1 MEFYEKYLF
10 IQPNNLQHVENI
22 KSNVL
27 NCQTFTVRKK
37 LIKEIEVVDYVDG
50 YGINYF
56 WKKKI
61 FFRTM
66 TYVRYFFNLQFF

>member
-56 WKKKI
+56 WKKKT

-66 TYVRYFFNLQFF
+66 TYVRYFFNL